1 MSDLNKVVP
10 ITDFKVSVKHR
21 LDRIDLKLDTPC
33 FSEINNF
40 YCNTKK
46 QGVPVKHYYSLKG
59 LLERLNTIKNNLAK
73 NAIAILKGLYKD
85 GTSGEYSYEGAPF
98 LFFDIDVKDKENVHL
113 FNAYKNAKVFNKL
126 QSIAVLVWRSNSGKG
141 MAGVLYVPQL
151 AKVLNVDRNKHLA
164 IGNAITDYLTKT
176 LNVNA
181 DFDKAQ
187 NKFRQVRYLAK
198 QTEPPTIN
206 KTPYVFTY
214 GVKEIQK
221 VSNTGVKQYK
231 FIDNRAVFGSIQ
243 DQFNNTTPIH
253 TALIDNGFTQ
263 INANRY
269 KHQRTTNK
277 TTGITK
283 DNIFLNHSSS
293 FSHYKVFTPYW
304 LYLTENYDFDYKRF
318 STDLK
323 AKGHKDTKPP
333 QSTFKQAK
341 KSLEQKAKDRD
352 KQIFTACYDLIN
364 APYKDKVQ
372 FANDN
377 AKNESE
383 KILFFDYLKLKPL
396 TITYNKTLS
405 IKNYVSE
412 QLKNVLDYADLHKK
426 TILTAETGTG
436 KTTAFLKDFTKHRP
450 NKRLIILAPLTA
462 IVEQTKAEF
471 NNIVALTGNSTPAD
485 HTKAKTAYTV
495 MATYEQ
501 GYKHLSNPNTFD
513 YVVIDEVHN
522 LITANGYKPEAI
534 KNLTSILYSYNVI
547 GLTGTPNQ
555 LFKAVGY
562 KLVNIKKEP
571 QQKVDVHFKVDNRN
585 PLKIALQHLQNIKG
599 KCIIRINSRNVATAL
614 KTELI
619 KLKRYT
625 DNDILLL
632 NSDAHI
638 KKGADF
644 KHLTTHSKFNDNI
657 KLVITTAIID
667 EGLSIKQS
675 GFTDAVF
682 IETDYNPM
690 PEAVKQFFARFRN
703 EDSNRKNCFYY
714 REPKDKSLKSWNPD
728 YAFSKAKENLIQD
741 AQTFDVN
748 DTDKKGI
755 TNTRYLY
762 YDNSSVNDYAL
773 AYDISKV
780 FFSLMTKTEY
790 IHFLEL
796 NYNLNIIEDQNHTKE
811 KIDTTQS
818 KEQADKNKIL
828 VASNWLN
835 NKDEILDVLY
845 TITDNHSI
853 KKTITHIGLN
863 PPDEFYNLVSN
874 NLKTFE
880 DLYKN
885 SVRLETLNIPDVDNE
900 LIDKENLKPIAV
912 RNVNRKIKL
921 YQNIDLI
928 NNPKTKTDSINK
940 KKLLNFIIDAKK
952 LKTQTKKAFFSVW
965 NKQRCNSKK
974 PSYYNFIDLL
984 EYYKNYEVKNL

>member
-198 QTEPPTIN
+198 QTEPRTIN

-318 STDLK
+318 LTDLK

-412 QLKNVLDYADLHKK
+412 QLKNVLDYADLNKK

-471 NNIVALTGNSTPAD
+471 NNILALTGNSTPAD